1 MKLSDYDYRIPEN
14 QIAMHPLKVRDTS
27 KLFVL
32 YKNTN
37 KFEHAIFNDLAGYLR
52 PGDVLVLNDTK
63 VIPVRLFGVKPSGGK
78 AEVTLLKEIKR
89 NTWEAL
95 VKGLHEGRII
105 LKHGI
110 TAHVSRLNRTIA
122 RIKFN
127 FDSDSP
133 QQGNSDIRT
142 VLNKIGVMPLPPY
155 IKRDAVISDTEQYQ
169 TVYAKNEGAV
179 AAPTAGLH
187 FTDNLLNT
195 IKKKGITVKKIT
207 LHVGYGTFKPV
218 EADDI
223 RNHQMDEET
232 YEIPLSTADA
242 INSAKEEGG
251 RVFAV
256 GTTVTRALEAS
267 ASDRTSSRIKPGIGK
282 TSIFICPGYRFKIL
296 DALITNLH
304 LPGST
309 PMMLVSAFSDL
320 DLLKKAYSES
330 QKAGYRFFSYGDAM
344 LII

>member
-1 MKLSDYDYRIPEN
+1 MKLSDYDYRVPEN
-14 QIAMHPLKVRDTS
+14 QIARHPLKKRDTS

-32 YKNTN
+32 HKNTN
-37 KFEHAIFNDLAGYLR
+37 KFEHAIFNDLAGHLR
-52 PGDVLVLNDTK
+52 PGDVLVLNETK
-63 VIPVRLFGVKPSGGK
+63 VIPVRLMGIKPSGGK
-78 AEVTLLKEIKR
+78 AEITLIKELER

-95 VKGLHEGRII
+95 VKGLHEGKIM

-110 TAHVSRLNRTIA
+110 TAHVSRLNGTIA

-127 FDSDSP
+127 FDSNPS
-133 QQGNSDIRT
+133 QQGNADIRT

-155 IKRDAVISDTEQYQ
+155 IKRDSVISDTEQYQ
-169 TVYAKNEGAV
+169 TVYAKNEGAI

-195 IKKKGITVKKIT
+195 IKKKGTTVKKIT

-218 EADDI
+218 TACDI

-232 YEIPLSTADA
+232 YEIPVSAANA
-242 INSAKEEGG
+242 INSAKEDGR

-267 ASDRTSSRIKPGIGK
+267 ASDGTLNRIKPGIGK

-304 LPGST
+304 LPAST
-309 PMMLVSAFSDL
+309 PMMLVSAFSGL

>member
-14 QIAMHPLKVRDTS
+14 QIARHPLKERDTS

-52 PGDVLVLNDTK
+52 PGDVLILNDTK
-63 VIPVRLFGVKPSGGK
+63 VIPARLLGIKPSGGK
-78 AEVTLLKEIKR
+78 AEITLIKELER

-95 VKGLHEGRII
+95 VKGLHEGRIM

-110 TAHVSRLNRTIA
+110 TANVSRLNGAVA
-122 RIKFN
+122 RIKFS
-127 FDSDSP
+127 FDSDLP
-133 QQGNSDIRT
+133 QQGKADIRT
-142 VLNKIGVMPLPPY
+142 VLNKIGAMPLPPY
-155 IKRDAVISDTEQYQ
+155 IKRVAVISDAEQYQ

-187 FTDNLLNT
+187 FTDNLLNA
-195 IKKKGITVKKIT
+195 IKEKGITVKTIT
-207 LHVGYGTFKPV
+207 LHIGYGTFKPV
-218 EADDI
+218 TACDI
-223 RNHQMDEET
+223 RNHQMDEEA
-232 YEIPLSTADA
+232 YEISVSAANA
-242 INSAKEEGG
+242 INSAKEEGR

-267 ASDRTSSRIKPGIGK
+267 ASDGTANRIKPGAGR

-309 PMMLVSAFSDL
+309 PMMLVSAFSGL
-320 DLLKKAYSES
+320 DLLKKVYSES